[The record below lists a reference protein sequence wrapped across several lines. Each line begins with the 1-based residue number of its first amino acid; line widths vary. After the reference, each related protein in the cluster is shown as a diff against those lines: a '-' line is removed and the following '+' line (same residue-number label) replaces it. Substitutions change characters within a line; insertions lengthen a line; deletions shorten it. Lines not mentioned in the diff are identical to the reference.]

1 MEHYKVSK
9 FLNDSTLFK
18 FITYKRV
25 EVNDL
30 SSIQYCINK
39 IIRFKT
45 SMLRSDLYDYS
56 NAYIIVKGRINVKP
70 TANTDIEK
78 KDVVLK
84 NNSPFWSRITEINN
98 ILMDN
103 AEDLLIVMSMYNLLE
118 YSQNCSMSLEVYA
131 IIIETK
137 SMVLMI
143 MLQTVNNLCIKQ
155 K

>member
-1 MEHYKVSK
+1 
-9 FLNDSTLFK
+9 
-18 FITYKRV
+18 
-25 EVNDL
+25 
-30 SSIQYCINK
+30 
-39 IIRFKT
+39 
-45 SMLRSDLYDYS
+45 MLRSDLYDYS

-78 KDVVLK
+78 KDVLK

-103 AEDLLIVMSMYNLLE
+103 AEDLQIVMSMYNLLE
-118 YSQNCSMSLEVYA
+118 YSQNCSMSQEVYA

>member
-1 MEHYKVSK
+1 
-9 FLNDSTLFK
+9 
-18 FITYKRV
+18 
-25 EVNDL
+25 
-30 SSIQYCINK
+30 
-39 IIRFKT
+39 
-45 SMLRSDLYDYS
+45 
-56 NAYIIVKGRINVKP
+56 
-70 TANTDIEK
+70 
-78 KDVVLK
+78 
-84 NNSPFWSRITEINN
+84 
-98 ILMDN
+98 MDN

>member
-39 IIRFKT
+39 MIRFKT

-84 NNSPFWSRITEINN
+84 NNSPF
-98 ILMDN
+98 
-103 AEDLLIVMSMYNLLE
+103 
-118 YSQNCSMSLEVYA
+118 
-131 IIIETK
+131 
-137 SMVLMI
+137 
-143 MLQTVNNLCIKQ
+143 
-155 K
+155 